1 MVDEETAPE
10 AVPEVGDVAPD
21 PSMEVAAE
29 PGPEEPAQPEVGTA
43 VEVVEDGGDITVEPE
58 PEPEPEPEAEAEA
71 EPEAEPEAEAEE
83 SSPAEDQANYEPPPA
98 LDQASYVQGLM
109 VAGSNEGQD
118 ARRES
123 LVRNRERR
131 RLQQEAIRRSNQG

>member
-1 MVDEETAPE
+1 MADEETAPDAAPE
-10 AVPEVGDVAPD
+10 EPTTPEVGEVAPD
-21 PSMEVAAE
+21 PSMEVAA
-29 PGPEEPAQPEVGTA
+29 GDTPEVVDAEVGTDMGTSEAPADPETPPEA
-43 VEVVEDGGDITVEPE
+43 VEEAVEEE
-58 PEPEPEPEAEAEA
+58 EEAEE
-71 EPEAEPEAEAEE
+71 EAEE

-131 RLQQEAIRRSNQG
+131 RLQQEAISRSNQG

>member
-71 EPEAEPEAEAEE
+71 EAEE